1 MKNASLI
8 LAADPFGP
16 AAQSAQSND
25 FAALLESFSAPV
37 KPQPGTLI
45 QGTVVRISD
54 RYGAWV
60 DFGGKSDALVSKDE
74 MGTTPLA
81 EGQTALFF
89 VLDADSDE
97 DATPVFSAK
106 RAQVWSDMN
115 SHLENRTSVGVKVTK
130 VARNGSNGIAGV
142 QVRSGELNG
151 FVPYSLL
158 GVRGKAVDD
167 LVGQE
172 LQVKVTEVSPERR
185 KLIFSHTD
193 AMQEINA
200 EKERQRTELFASLK
214 EGEVRTATVVKLVEY
229 GAFVDVGLGLHGLVH
244 RTEISSDTKCPI
256 GDLIKVGDVTDVK
269 VLEAKTAA
277 DGKRRLALSIKQVQQ
292 GAFLGTVK
300 VGDVLTGTVSRSVA
314 FGVFVELSSEHG
326 VDGLVHRSEFSSAVR
341 FGRKTLNVGESLRV
355 KVVSLDEATGRIG
368 LSLKEVP
375 QGSSGTTSSDS
386 DASATDTSEAGTTTP
401 VV

>member
-1 MKNASLI
+1 MKNASAI
-8 LAADPFGP
+8 AADPFGP
-16 AAQSAQSND
+16 AAQSNSD
-25 FAALLESFSAPV
+25 FAALLASYSAPV
-37 KPQPGTLI
+37 KPQPGSLI
-45 QGTVVRISD
+45 HGTVVRISD
-54 RYGAWV
+54 RYGAWI

-74 MGTTPLA
+74 MGTTPLI
-81 EGQTALFF
+81 EGQSGLFF

-115 SHLENRTSVGVKVTK
+115 SHLENRTSVGVRVTK

-158 GVRGKAVDD
+158 GVRGKSVDE
-167 LVGQE
+167 LVGQD

-200 EKERQRTELFASLK
+200 QKEIERTELFASLK
-214 EGEVRTATVVKLVEY
+214 EGDVRSATVVKIVDY
-229 GAFVDVGLGLHGLVH
+229 GAFVDVGSGLHGLVH
-244 RTEISSDTKCPI
+244 RSEIASDTKCPI
-256 GDLIKVGDVTDVK
+256 DDLIKVGEVKDVK
-269 VLEAKTAA
+269 VLEAKVGT
-277 DGKRRLALSIKQVQQ
+277 DGKRRLALSIKQVLQ
-292 GAFLGTVK
+292 GSFLDGVN

-314 FGVFVELSSEHG
+314 FGVFVELSTEHG
-326 VDGLVHRSEFSSAVR
+326 VDGLIHRSEFSSAVR
-341 FGRKTLNVGESLRV
+341 FGRKTLNVGDSLSV
-355 KVVSLDEATGRIG
+355 KVVSVDRATGRIG

-375 QGSSGTTSSDS
+375 QGSSTNSSSDTTV
-386 DASATDTSEAGTTTP
+386 ASAPDAAPEADTTTA